1 MAKQINER
9 KIKQKNPSEKFCQ
22 IIANSFISSAQYS
35 NMQKMKTPAYFHNY
49 CSMINCATGQMCC
62 TIPYK

>member
-1 MAKQINER
+1 MVKQINER

-22 IIANSFISSAQYS
+22 IIANSFLSSAHYS
-35 NMQKMKTPAYFHNY
+35 KMQKMKTSAYFRNY
-49 CSMINCATGQMCC
+49 CSIINCATGQMRC

>member
-9 KIKQKNPSEKFCQ
+9 KIKKKNPSEKFCQ
-22 IIANSFISSAQYS
+22 IIANSFLSSAHYS
-35 NMQKMKTPAYFHNY
+35 KMQKMKTSAYFRNY
-49 CSMINCATGQMCC
+49 CSIINCATGQMRC

>member
-22 IIANSFISSAQYS
+22 IIANSFLSSAHYS
-35 NMQKMKTPAYFHNY
+35 KMQKMKTSAYFRNY
-49 CSMINCATGQMCC
+49 CSIINCATGQMRC